1 MASSRSSASVR
12 PVKLAM
18 RGGTPTKVR
27 PLRRWGRS
35 ADERRSA
42 ARQDAALALF
52 GIGDADQVLIDNV
65 SEEAS

>member
-27 PLRRWGRS
+27 PLRRWERS
-35 ADERRSA
+35 ADERLRR
-42 ARQDAALALF
+42 RQDAALALF
-52 GIGDADQVLIDNV
+52 GIGDADQILIDNV